1 MADHQNYIVS
11 HSIDIQGENR
21 MKRSI
26 AIADYDPK
34 WPIMYEEEKA
44 EILSVIGH
52 KIVAIEHIG
61 STAVP
66 NLGAKPIIDIM
77 VAVRHLSDAE
87 ECIEPLKS
95 IGYEYAPENEIAIPE
110 RRYFQKGPS
119 EVPNQH
125 LHLHMVERTSD
136 FWQRQLLFR
145 DYLRTHPDV
154 ANKYYRLK
162 KELAAKHGSN
172 REAYTDAK
180 TSFIESVVAQARASE
195 STNPQ
200 KMRKNN
206 L

>member
-1 MADHQNYIVS
+1 
-11 HSIDIQGENR
+11 
-21 MKRSI
+21 MKSFI

-44 EILSVIGH
+44 KILSVIGH
-52 KIVAIEHIG
+52 KVVAIEHIG

-95 IGYEYAPENEIAIPE
+95 IGYEYVPENEISIPE
-110 RRYFQKGPS
+110 RRYFQKGTS
-119 EVPNQH
+119 EAPNQH
-125 LHLHMVERTSD
+125 SHLHMVERTSD

-145 DYLRTHPDV
+145 DYLRAHPDV
-154 ANKYYRLK
+154 ANQYCQLK
-162 KELAAKHGSN
+162 KKLAAKHGSN

-180 TSFIESVVAQARASE
+180 TSFIKSVVDQARARKSKN
-195 STNPQ
+195 SQ
-200 KMRKNN
+200 KMRRNN
-206 L
+206 V